1 MALYENE
8 TLEYKRQYTSD
19 IKKEVVAFANTAGGT
34 IYIGIDDD
42 GTPMGVQNPDAV
54 VQQLANALRD
64 GIRPDVTMF
73 TRISIQDMEGCPV
86 VVVTVSTGTRR
97 PYYLT
102 DKGLRPAGVCTSLGG
117 CDPADDPPDR
127 RRFL

>member
-8 TLEYKRQYTSD
+8 TLEYKRQYTPD

-34 IYIGIDDD
+34 VYIGIDDD
-42 GTPMGVQNPDAV
+42 GTPVGIPDPDAV
-54 VQQLANALRD
+54 VQQLTNALRD

-73 TRISIQDMEGCPV
+73 TRISIRDLDGCPV
-86 VVVTVSTGTRR
+86 VAVTISTGTRR

-102 DKGLRPAGVCTSLGG
+102 DK
-117 CDPADDPPDR
+117 
-127 RRFL
+127 